1 MSSPTN
7 PPFNPPLLSDAPPAD
22 EEAQAQIEDYLDYL
36 CAPLLGIVPHA
47 QRRRL
52 RLETEDHLRMLAE
65 DFGAEGFAPDE
76 AVAVAL
82 QEYGEPWRIGQDFAD
97 AWLSGSH
104 PCRLARF
111 TDAATLRAFGW
122 FGVLSVLSLLG
133 VEQCTLAPRQEALWS
148 LVQCLAVVAPLV
160 AGVLTG
166 HALHPRTAGGVCRAV
181 AALGLA
187 SGAAGAL
194 VLPHWE
200 VLQFA
205 LFQFVFWLPAGC
217 LSAAVTAS
225 LRRQFRIQN
234 FRHTTRRS

>member
-7 PPFNPPLLSDAPPAD
+7 PPFLSDAPPAE
-22 EEAQAQIEDYLDYL
+22 EEAQAQVEDYLDYL
-36 CAPLLGIVPHA
+36 CAPLLGIAPHA

-52 RLETEDHLRMLAE
+52 RLETEDHLRALAE
-65 DFGAEGFAPDE
+65 DFEAEGFAPDE

-82 QEYGEPWRIGQDFAD
+82 REYGEPWRIGQDFAE
-97 AWLSGSH
+97 AWLSGSAPPH
-104 PCRLARF
+104 LARYA
-111 TDAATLRAFGW
+111 DAATLRAFGW
-122 FGVLSVLSLLG
+122 FGVFSVLTLLA
-133 VEQCTLAPRQEALWS
+133 VEQYALVPRQENL
-148 LVQCLAVVAPLV
+148 LPLIEGLAVVSPLL

-166 HALHPRTAGGVCRAV
+166 SALHPKTAGGVCRAV

-194 VLPHWE
+194 VLPHPE

-225 LRRQFRIQN
+225 LRRQFRLQN
-234 FRHTTRRS
+234 FRQTTRRS

>member
-1 MSSPTN
+1 MNRPN
-7 PPFNPPLLSDAPPAD
+7 NLPFPSDAPPAE
-22 EEAQAQIEDYLDYL
+22 EEAQIQDYLDYL
-36 CAPLLGIVPHA
+36 CAPLLGIVPYA

-52 RLETEDHLRMLAE
+52 RLETEDHLWALAE

-76 AVAVAL
+76 AVTVAL
-82 QEYGEPWRIGQDFAD
+82 QEYGEPWRIGQEFAD
-97 AWLSGSH
+97 AWLSGAH
-104 PCRLARF
+104 PCRFARF

-122 FGVLSVLSLLG
+122 FGIFSVLTLLG
-133 VEQCTLAPRQEALWS
+133 MEQYALAPHQEALGP
-148 LVQCLAVVAPLV
+148 LLQCLAVLAPLL

-166 HALHPRTAGGVCRAV
+166 LALHPKTAGGVCRAV

-194 VLPHWE
+194 VLPHQE

-217 LSAAVTAS
+217 LSAAVTVS
-225 LRRQFRIQN
+225 LRRQLRLQN

>member
-1 MSSPTN
+1 MRNPNN
-7 PPFNPPLLSDAPPAD
+7 PPPPSDAPPAE

-36 CAPLLGIVPHA
+36 CAPLLGIVPYA

-52 RLETEDHLRMLAE
+52 RLETEDHLLALVE
-65 DFGAEGFAPDE
+65 DFGAEGFAPDQ
-76 AVAVAL
+76 AVTVAL
-82 QEYGEPWRIGQDFAD
+82 REYGEPWRIGQDFAE
-97 AWLSGSH
+97 AWLTGPH

-122 FGVLSVLSLLG
+122 FGVFSVLSLLG
-133 VEQCTLAPRQEALWS
+133 VEQCALVPNQQALWP
-148 LVQCLAVVAPLV
+148 LVQCLAVVAPLL

-166 HALHPRTAGGVCRAV
+166 LALHPKMAGGVCRAV
-181 AALGLA
+181 AALALA

-194 VLPHWE
+194 VLPHPE

-205 LFQFVFWLPAGC
+205 LFQLVFWLPAGC

-225 LRRQFRIQN
+225 LRRQFRLQN
-234 FRHTTRRS
+234 FRRTTRRS